1 MALKSNT
8 LPGGMEMAKRTVS
21 LSEQEKEVLLQAA
34 EERGAGAMEK
44 RLLRRKLGI
53 ESPTLPRELGQ
64 GYRRRETSTTPEQR
78 LVLRDAQAAREA
90 RDYQPFLEFGKA
102 LRPYRRHLRKVTP
115 KGIWFNTRF
124 GVKKLRVNRV
134 GMYIKASRKNFY
146 LHKW

>member
-1 MALKSNT
+1 MPAQVQATGCNMSLNSDECEIISALRDSGARYKRLVRRMLDIPTPRTPDDIAIDYTRRGTSST
-8 LPGGMEMAKRTVS
+8 PQQLRERAESAPIAK
-21 LSEQEKEVLLQAA
+21 EKDHQKL
-34 EERGAGAMEK
+34 EER
-44 RLLRRKLGI
+44 
-53 ESPTLPRELGQ
+53 
-64 GYRRRETSTTPEQR
+64 
-78 LVLRDAQAAREA
+78 
-90 RDYQPFLEFGKA
+90 FGKA

>member
-1 MALKSNT
+1 MANVMTKQQAWEKVI
-8 LPGGMEMAKRTVS
+8 GGKQMRQKARVE
-21 LSEQEKEVLLQAA
+21 
-34 EERGAGAMEK
+34 
-44 RLLRRKLGI
+44 
-53 ESPTLPRELGQ
+53 
-64 GYRRRETSTTPEQR
+64 
-78 LVLRDAQAAREA
+78 RDAAQELLTNPQASQKKKRVSIPTPPGVPPAGRALQGRKSLGAPIPIELVRSGRA
-90 RDYQPFLEFGKA
+90 GNMRGKFGKA